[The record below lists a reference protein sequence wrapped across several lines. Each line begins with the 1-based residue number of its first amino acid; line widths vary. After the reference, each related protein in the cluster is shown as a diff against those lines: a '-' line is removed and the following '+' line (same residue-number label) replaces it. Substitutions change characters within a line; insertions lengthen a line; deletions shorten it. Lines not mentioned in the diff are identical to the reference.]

1 MFTPP
6 RDQDDTDSDE
16 ETDTK
21 DDNTPRPNEIRDSF
35 EQIKLEE
42 ETKELIEGYKK
53 ELGPED
59 IERLDELENIYGA
72 KNPGE
77 IGFWKKYLG
86 RVQHRLQQRHPSIIP
101 PESRDGSS
109 RINTEQSE
117 GYRQHRSGI

>member
-6 RDQDDTDSDE
+6 RDQDDTDDE

-21 DDNTPRPNEIRDSF
+21 DDNTPRANELMDSF

-72 KNPGE
+72 KNPARLDSGKVS
-77 IGFWKKYLG
+77 GTSTASTTTTAS
-86 RVQHRLQQRHPSIIP
+86 QHHT
-101 PESRDGSS
+101 SRKPRWELSD
-109 RINTEQSE
+109 
-117 GYRQHRSGI
+117 